1 MAKLIYTAITS
12 VDGYIADRDAQFGW
26 AVPDEELHQFVNDLV
41 RPAGTYLYGRRMFEV
56 MQVWEDPGFAE
67 GGTRAVQDFSQ
78 LWRAAEKIVF
88 SGTLEETTTART
100 RLERRFDPEAVRQ
113 LKESASA
120 DIQIGGAS
128 LAAAAFAAG
137 LVDDVHLFPAPVS
150 VGGGTAALPDFLVNL
165 ELLHTGQF
173 ASGFAHL
180 HYRVRHS

>member
-56 MQVWEDPGFAE
+56 MQVWDDPGFAA
-67 GGTRAVQDFSQ
+67 GGTPAVQDFSQ
-78 LWRAAEKIVF
+78 LWREADKVVF

-100 RLERRFDPEAVRQ
+100 RIERKFDPAAVRE

-120 DIQIGGAS
+120 DIEIGGAG

-137 LVDDVHLFPAPVS
+137 LVDDVHLFPAPVA
-150 VGGGTAALPDFLVNL
+150 VGGGTAALPDFRVDL
-165 ELLHTGQF
+165 ELLHVGQF
-173 ASGFAHL
+173 GSGFAHL
-180 HYRVRHS
+180 HYRVRH

>member
-1 MAKLIYTAITS
+1 LPKLIYTAITS

-41 RPAGTYLYGRRMFEV
+41 RPAGTYLYGRRMYEV
-56 MQVWEDPGFAE
+56 MQVWDDPGFVE
-67 GGTRAVQDFSQ
+67 GGTPAVRDFSQ
-78 LWRAAEKIVF
+78 LWRAADKVVF
-88 SGTLEETTTART
+88 SGTLEGTTTART
-100 RLERRFDPEAVRQ
+100 RLERQFNPATVRE

-120 DIQIGGAS
+120 DIEIGGAG

-150 VGGGTAALPDFLVNL
+150 VGGGTAALPDFRINL
-165 ELLHTGQF
+165 ELLHVGRF

-180 HYRVRHS
+180 HYRVRH